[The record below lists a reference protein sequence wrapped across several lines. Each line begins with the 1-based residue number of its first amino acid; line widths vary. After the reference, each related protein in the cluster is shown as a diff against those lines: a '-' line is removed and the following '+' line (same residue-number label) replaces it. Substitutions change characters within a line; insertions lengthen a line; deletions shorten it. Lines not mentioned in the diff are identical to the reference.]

1 MRQIHSR
8 LLVALVLTSTLT
20 TPLAAQQ
27 ALRFDGANDHV
38 AIPHDS
44 ALTIADG
51 GDLTI
56 EFWMKPPSVGEW
68 HILGKRGT
76 CSDACQSCNY
86 FVYGSVGSS
95 LIFNSGACAT
105 NATGVAADRWT
116 HVAVVADSSGTRIY
130 TNGNLAGEGL
140 CTISGA
146 NTAAFWIGG
155 VTDCAARFQG
165 DLDDVRL
172 WNVARSPTQIQ
183 QNLDQIID
191 PATPG
196 LIGTWRFEEAVD
208 SQLVLDSTP
217 HALNGT
223 LGANAQIASDDPL
236 RVPSIAPFAV
246 SLFSDGFE

>member
-1 MRQIHSR
+1 MQLIRPR
-8 LLVALVLTSTLT
+8 LLAALVVSSLLT

-27 ALRFDGANDHV
+27 ALRFDGGNDHV
-38 AIPHDS
+38 AIPHQS

-56 EFWMKPPSVGEW
+56 EFWMKPPSTGEW

-76 CSDACQSCNY
+76 CFDACQSCNY
-86 FVYGSVGSS
+86 FMYGIVGAS

-116 HVAVVADSSGTRIY
+116 HVAVVADSAGTRIY
-130 TNGNLAGEGL
+130 TNGNLAGQGL

-146 NTAAFWIGG
+146 NAAPFWIGG

-172 WNVARSPTQIQ
+172 WNVARTPAQIQ

-196 LIGTWRFEEAVD
+196 LIGIWRFEEALD
-208 SQLVLDSTP
+208 SQLVLDST
-217 HALNGT
+217 ASGLNGT
-223 LGANAQIASDDPL
+223 LGGDALIASDDPL
-236 RVPSIAPFAV
+236 RVSSVVPFAV
-246 SLFSDGFE
+246 PVFADGFE